1 MAMFSSLYM
10 NIGMYIM
17 LRSIDIRVRTR
28 TMHLAILAASM
39 SSAASMAALLV
50 ASSGAGAGTGTVVW
64 RLGPFSRYKNGA
76 SSASSVGTL
85 LSAQA

>member
-1 MAMFSSLYM
+1 MFSSLYI

-50 ASSGAGAGTGTVVW
+50 ASTGTGTVVW
-64 RLGPFSRYKNGA
+64 RLGPFSRSKNGA